1 MSFFDIIKSLIPL
14 VAIILLLFGVL
25 VLVRKYS
32 FSLSGKKLQSLH
44 VDILHNQMI
53 IPKKY
58 LSLVRV
64 KDKIFVLGLS
74 ENNIT
79 LIKEFDY
86 DENFESEFDGK
97 ELKPNFVDV
106 LKQNLGMKWMQ
117 EKFQFSFLLCC

>member
-1 MSFFDIIKSLIPL
+1 MSFFDIIKSLFPL

-32 FSLSGKKLQSLH
+32 FSFSGKKFQNLH

-58 LSLVRV
+58 LSLIRV
-64 KDKIFVLGLS
+64 KNKVFVLGIS

-79 LIKEFDY
+79 LIKEFEY
-86 DENFESEFDGK
+86 DEQFENEFDGQVSK
-97 ELKPNFVDV
+97 TNFVDV
-106 LKQNLGMKWMQ
+106 LKQNLGMK
-117 EKFQFSFLLCC
+117 

>member
-1 MSFFDIIKSLIPL
+1 MSFLDIIKSLFPL
-14 VAIILLLFGVL
+14 ITIILLLFGVL
-25 VLVRKYS
+25 ILVRKYS
-32 FSLSGKKLQSLH
+32 FSLSGKKFQNLH

-64 KDKIFVLGLS
+64 KDKVFLLGIS

-86 DENFESEFDGK
+86 DENFENEFDNK
-97 ELKPNFVDV
+97 ELKPNFVDM
-106 LKQNLGMKWMQ
+106 LKQNLGMK
-117 EKFQFSFLLCC
+117 